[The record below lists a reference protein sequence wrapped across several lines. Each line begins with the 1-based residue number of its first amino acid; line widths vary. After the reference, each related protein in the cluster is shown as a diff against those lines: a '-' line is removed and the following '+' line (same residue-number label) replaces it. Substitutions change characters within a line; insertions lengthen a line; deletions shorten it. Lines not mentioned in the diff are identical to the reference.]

1 MHVTSC
7 SVNPTTSCPGS
18 SVTVTVKVQP
28 DYFDIGTYDVRI
40 YGRSGGSWSQIAQ
53 KTGTANP
60 LGGEFTLTHTIS
72 IPSSAGSW
80 YEIGAMDS
88 AEGYAFPVKTT
99 EVTLPPTSFYLGTIS
114 ASPTSGYASLTVQFN
129 HSGGYGFDII
139 RWKIYKGNDLSCTRN
154 GQSFSHTFATPG
166 YYYIYAIP
174 IDRCGKEGPQK
185 SLTVTVEERSTDC
198 SSPYGRQG
206 DYHCKGTTT
215 KYQCN
220 NGAWTPVEYKSTWC
234 GYTPPPTSC
243 SNPYGIPGGYTCQG
257 TTRMQCNDGSWSP
270 VEYNSPQ
277 CGGGQPEPDLGC
289 TNPTGT
295 AGDIICQGTMKVQCN
310 GTQWVVLEENSWEC
324 GYIPPDENED
334 CTSPAGA
341 HGSFRCSGTTR
352 MLCDNGEWIPREYNS
367 SECGYA
373 PPENQDCTN
382 PDGTSGSY
390 RCSGTTRLMCNNGAW
405 VIDAQNSEECGYTP
419 GDPDDPD
426 DPDDPGD
433 PVGGCTNPAG
443 QSGDVY
449 CDGTTLKQCNGTTW
463 AVLSYN
469 SPTCGYIGTDPDLEP
484 EPAGDTNLL
493 LYAGVGLA
501 AAIGVGLL
509 LTRKQ
514 QH

>member
-88 AEGYAFPVKTT
+88 GEGYAFPVKTT

-114 ASPTSGYASLTVQFN
+114 ASPTSGYASLTVQFS

-139 RWKIYKGNDLSCTRN
+139 RWNIYKGNDLISTRN
-154 GQSFSHTFATPG
+154 GQSFSHTFGAPG

-198 SSPYGRQG
+198 SNPYGRQG

-220 NGAWTPVEYKSTWC
+220 NGAWTPVEYNSTWC
-234 GYTPPPTSC
+234 GYTPPPTNC

-257 TTRMQCNDGSWSP
+257 TTRMQCNNGSWTP
-270 VEYNSPQ
+270 VEYNSTQ
-277 CGGGQPEPDLGC
+277 CGYVPPNPPPQQGC
-289 TNPTGT
+289 TNPSGVSGQVRCDGT
-295 AGDIICQGTMKVQCN
+295 TLLRCIGTE
-310 GTQWVVLEENSWEC
+310 WVVIEENSADC
-324 GYIPPDENED
+324 GYVPPVGYDN
-334 CTSPAGA
+334 CANPY
-341 HGSFRCSGTTR
+341 GTH
-352 MLCDNGEWIPREYNS
+352 
-367 SECGYA
+367 
-373 PPENQDCTN
+373 
-382 PDGTSGSY
+382 GSY
-390 RCSGTTRLMCNNGAW
+390 RCSGTTRMQCNDGAW
-405 VIDAQNSEECGYTP
+405 VVSEYNSQQCGYVPPTT
-419 GDPDDPD
+419 
-426 DPDDPGD
+426 
-433 PVGGCTNPAG
+433 GCTNPTGAN
-443 QSGDVY
+443 GDTY

-463 AVLSYN
+463 LAQEYN
-469 SPTCGYIGTDPDLEP
+469 STQCGYVPPTP
-484 EPAGDTNLL
+484 EPTSDNTLIYVGAGLL
-493 LYAGVGLA
+493 
-501 AAIGVGLL
+501 AAIGIGYALSR
-509 LTRKQ
+509 RK
-514 QH
+514 